1 MRILRILA
9 VVISSAVI
17 VAGSVLALTS
27 RGENDAPVITC
38 SEATTINA
46 TVSTTDEE
54 LLTYVQAYDKQD
66 GDISDR
72 IKVIRKNY
80 FVESKATVVTFA
92 VCDSDNNVSSINRK
106 LVMSDYHSPRIS
118 LSCDFV
124 FPSGYTYNL
133 SKYVTA
139 SDVIDGD
146 LSQFVK
152 LISTEFTNVE
162 GTYPI
167 NIKVSNSMGDI
178 TEMVVNAIV
187 TDLDFSR
194 VKIRLNDYVL
204 YSPVGGQIEYASMIR
219 DIYNKTDDKYGVE
232 DIVIDA
238 SAVDISTPGVYDVF
252 YRIPGDEAESDITM
266 TRLIVVITEE

>member
-17 VAGSVLALTS
+17 VAGSVLSLTS
-27 RGENDAPVITC
+27 RGKNDAPVINC

-46 TVSTTDEE
+46 TVGTTDEE

-152 LISTEFTNVE
+152 LISTEFTNVD

-187 TDLDFSR
+187 TDRDFSR

-204 YSPVGGQIEYASMIR
+204 YSPVGGQIEYAAMIR
-219 DIYNKTDDKYGVE
+219 DIYNKTTDKYGVE

-252 YRIPGDEAESDITM
+252 YRIPGDEVESDITM

>member
-139 SDVIDGD
+139 SDVIDRD

-152 LISTEFTNVE
+152 LISTEFINVE

-167 NIKVSNSMGDI
+167 NITVSNSMGDI